1 MEKRLF
7 TSECVTN
14 GHPDKVADSISDAIL
29 DACLAQDPHSRV
41 ACETMVTTD
50 FCIICGEITTKA
62 TVDYAAVARE
72 AIRKIGYVYPG
83 DGFDADTVEIQCRIH
98 TQSADIALGTNDEV
112 GGAGDQGMMFGGAC
126 TQTPELMPLPAALSR
141 ALCSRL
147 TQCVHET
154 DLLRPDGKTQVTV
167 EFDEQGNVVGIDTV
181 VVSVMHSADFAIEAL
196 RKYVRENVIAPVLE
210 RYGFHIENVAH
221 IHINPTGNFVIGGPN
236 GDTGLTGRKII
247 VDTYG
252 GYFSHGG
259 GAFSGKDPTKV
270 DRSAAYMAR
279 YMAKNLVAAGLATK
293 VQVQLAYAIGVA
305 QPVSLRVDSYGTGKI
320 SDEKM
325 TELLRETCDMTPA
338 GIIRKLDLRRPI
350 YADTAAHG
358 HFGIESRPWE
368 QTDTGGQAAPAFRN
382 LKKTAGKG
390 KSPSLYFSGSTA
402 QMPKCSKHLYRVMTG
417 SRKLISF
424 QYPPRGIYSKFHR
437 LPPVRRV
444 FLHLFP
450 RWSSSTLWWS
460 YYS

>member
-29 DACLAQDPHSRV
+29 DACLAQDPGSRV
-41 ACETMVTTD
+41 ACETMVTTNL
-50 FCIICGEITTKA
+50 CVICGEITTKA
-62 TVDYAAVARE
+62 NVDYAAVARE
-72 AIRKIGYVYPG
+72 AIRRIGYVYPG
-83 DGFDADTVEIQCRIH
+83 DGFEADSVDIQCHIH

-141 ALCSRL
+141 ALCNRL
-147 TQCVHET
+147 TECVHST

-167 EFDEQGNVVGIDTV
+167 EFDENGRVVGVDTV
-181 VVSVMHSADFAIEAL
+181 VVSIMHSADFEIEEL
-196 RKYVRENVIAPVLE
+196 RRYIRQGVIAPVLLQ
-210 RYGFHIENVAH
+210 YGFNIADVPH

-279 YMAKNLVAAGLATK
+279 YMAKNLVAAGLATQ

-305 QPVSLRVDSYGTGKI
+305 EPVSLRVDSFGTGKI

-325 TELLRETCDMTPA
+325 TWLLRETCDMTPG
-338 GIIRKLDLRRPI
+338 GIIKKLNLRRPI
-350 YADTAAHG
+350 YADTAARG
-358 HFGIESRPWE
+358 HFGVEGRPWE
-368 QTDTGGQAAPAFRN
+368 ETDLAEP
-382 LKKTAGKG
+382 LKKLAG
-390 KSPSLYFSGSTA
+390 
-402 QMPKCSKHLYRVMTG
+402 
-417 SRKLISF
+417 I
-424 QYPPRGIYSKFHR
+424 
-437 LPPVRRV
+437 
-444 FLHLFP
+444 
-450 RWSSSTLWWS
+450 
-460 YYS
+460 

>member
-29 DACLAQDPHSRV
+29 DACLAQDPQSRV

-50 FCIICGEITTKA
+50 FCMICGEITTRA
-62 TVDYAAVARE
+62 VVDYASVARE
-72 AIRKIGYVYPG
+72 AIRAIGYTHKG

-98 TQSADIALGTNDEV
+98 TQSADIALGTNDET

-141 ALCSRL
+141 ALCNRL
-147 TQCVHET
+147 TACVKEN
-154 DLLRPDGKTQVTV
+154 DLLRPDGKTQVSV
-167 EFDEQGNVVGIDTV
+167 EFDDQGNVVGIDTV
-181 VVSVMHSADFAIEAL
+181 VVSIMHSADFPMEEL
-196 RKYVRENVIAPVLE
+196 RAYIRQQVIAPVLE
-210 RYGFHIENVAH
+210 QYGFDIAKVSHVF
-221 IHINPTGNFVIGGPN
+221 INPTGNFVIGGPN

-279 YMAKNLVAAGLATK
+279 YMAKNLVAAGLASR

-305 QPVSLRVDSYGTGKI
+305 EPVSLRVDSYGTGKI

-325 TELLRETCDMTPA
+325 VELLRKTCDMTPG
-338 GIIRKLDLRRPI
+338 GIIRKLDLRKPV
-350 YADTAAHG
+350 YASTAAKG
-358 HFGIESRPWE
+358 HFGVEGKTWE
-368 QTDTGGQAAPAFRN
+368 QTDLAET
-382 LKKTAGKG
+382 L
-390 KSPSLYFSGSTA
+390 
-402 QMPKCSKHLYRVMTG
+402 
-417 SRKLISF
+417 RKLS
-424 QYPPRGIYSKFHR
+424 GI
-437 LPPVRRV
+437 
-444 FLHLFP
+444 
-450 RWSSSTLWWS
+450 
-460 YYS
+460 

>member
-29 DACLAQDPHSRV
+29 DACLAQDPNSRV
-41 ACETMVTTD
+41 ACETMVTTN
-50 FCIICGEITTKA
+50 FCLICGEITTKA

-72 AIRKIGYVYPG
+72 AIREIGYVYPG

-126 TQTPELMPLPAALSR
+126 TQTPELMPLPVALSR
-141 ALCSRL
+141 ALANRL
-147 TQCVHET
+147 TECIRSN
-154 DLLRPDGKTQVTV
+154 DLLRADGKTQVSV
-167 EFDEQGNVVGIDTV
+167 QYDEQGNVAGIDTV
-181 VVSVMHSADFAIEAL
+181 VVSVMHSKDFEIGQL
-196 RKYVRENVIAPVLE
+196 RHYVREGVIAPVLAN
-210 RYGFHIENVAH
+210 YGFDIANVAN

-270 DRSAAYMAR
+270 DRSGAYIAR
-279 YMAKNLVAAGLATK
+279 YMAKNLVAAGLATQ

-305 QPVSLRVDSYGTGKI
+305 QPVSVRVDSYGTGRV

-325 TELLRETCDMTPA
+325 TELLRKTVDLTPA

-350 YADTAAHG
+350 YAPTAAVG
-358 HFGIESRPWE
+358 HFGVEGRPWE
-368 QTDTGGQAAPAFRN
+368 NIDLAPV
-382 LKKTAGKG
+382 LKELAG
-390 KSPSLYFSGSTA
+390 
-402 QMPKCSKHLYRVMTG
+402 
-417 SRKLISF
+417 I
-424 QYPPRGIYSKFHR
+424 
-437 LPPVRRV
+437 
-444 FLHLFP
+444 
-450 RWSSSTLWWS
+450 
-460 YYS
+460 

>member
-29 DACLAQDPHSRV
+29 DACLAQDPNARV
-41 ACETMVTTD
+41 ACETMVTTN
-50 FCIICGEITTKA
+50 FCLICGEITTTAK
-62 TVDYAAVARE
+62 VDYKEVARE
-72 AIRKIGYVYPG
+72 AIRNIGYVYEG

-126 TQTPELMPLPAALSR
+126 TQTPELMPLPVALSR
-141 ALCSRL
+141 ALSNRL
-147 TQCVHET
+147 TECIHSN
-154 DLLRPDGKTQVTV
+154 DLLRADGKTQVSV
-167 EFDEQGNVVGIDTV
+167 EYDENNQVVGIDTV
-181 VVSVMHSADFAIEAL
+181 VVSVMHSKDFEIGEL
-196 RKYVRENVIAPVLE
+196 RRYIREGVIAPVLE
-210 RYGFHIENVAH
+210 SYGFSIDKVNH
-221 IHINPTGNFVIGGPN
+221 IHINPTGSFVIGGPN

-270 DRSAAYMAR
+270 DRSGAYIAR
-279 YMAKNLVAAGLATK
+279 YMAKNLVAAGLATQ

-305 QPVSLRVDSYGTGKI
+305 QPVSVRVDSYGTGVI

-325 TELLRETCDMTPA
+325 TELLRKTVDLTPA

-350 YADTAAHG
+350 YSPTAAKG
-358 HFGIESRPWE
+358 HFGVDGRPWE
-368 QTDTGGQAAPAFRN
+368 STDLAPV
-382 LKKTAGKG
+382 LKELAG
-390 KSPSLYFSGSTA
+390 
-402 QMPKCSKHLYRVMTG
+402 
-417 SRKLISF
+417 I
-424 QYPPRGIYSKFHR
+424 
-437 LPPVRRV
+437 
-444 FLHLFP
+444 
-450 RWSSSTLWWS
+450 
-460 YYS
+460 

>member
-29 DACLAQDPHSRV
+29 DACLAQDPGSRV
-41 ACETMVTTD
+41 ACETMVTTN
-50 FCIICGEITTKA
+50 FCVICGEITTKA
-62 TVDYAAVARE
+62 QVDYAQVARDT
-72 AIRKIGYVYPG
+72 IRKIGYVYPG
-83 DGFDADTVEIQCRIH
+83 DGFDADSVQVECRIH

-147 TQCVHET
+147 TQCVHAN

-167 EFDEQGNVVGIDTV
+167 EFDETGNVVDIDTV
-181 VVSVMHSADFAIEAL
+181 VVSVMHSTDFEISRL
-196 RKYVRENVIAPVLE
+196 RRYIRAEVIAPVL
-210 RYGFHIENVAH
+210 RDYGFDIGNVPN
-221 IHINPTGNFVIGGPN
+221 IFINPTGNFVIGGPN

-270 DRSAAYMAR
+270 DRSGAYMAR
-279 YMAKNLVAAGLATK
+279 YLAKNLVAAGLATQ

-305 QPVSLRVDSYGTGKI
+305 QPVSVRVDSYGTGRI
-320 SDEKM
+320 SDEQM
-325 TELLRETCDMTPA
+325 TELLREICDLTPA

-350 YADTAAHG
+350 YADTAARG
-358 HFGIESRPWE
+358 HFGLEGRPWE
-368 QTDTGGQAAPAFRN
+368 QTDLAPKLRELAN
-382 LKKTAGKG
+382 L
-390 KSPSLYFSGSTA
+390 
-402 QMPKCSKHLYRVMTG
+402 
-417 SRKLISF
+417 
-424 QYPPRGIYSKFHR
+424 
-437 LPPVRRV
+437 
-444 FLHLFP
+444 
-450 RWSSSTLWWS
+450 
-460 YYS
+460 

>member
-29 DACLAQDPHSRV
+29 DACLAQDPQSRV

-50 FCIICGEITTKA
+50 FCMICGEITTRA
-62 TVDYAAVARE
+62 VVDYASVARE
-72 AIRKIGYVYPG
+72 AIRAIGYTHKG

-98 TQSADIALGTNDEV
+98 TQSADIALGTNEEV

-141 ALCSRL
+141 ALCNRL
-147 TQCVHET
+147 TACVKEN
-154 DLLRPDGKTQVTV
+154 DLLRPDGKTQVSV
-167 EFDEQGNVVGIDTV
+167 EFDDQGNVVGIDTV
-181 VVSVMHSADFAIEAL
+181 VVSIMHSAAFPMEEL
-196 RKYVRENVIAPVLE
+196 RTYIREQVIAPVLE
-210 RYGFHIENVAH
+210 RYGFDIAKVCHVF
-221 IHINPTGNFVIGGPN
+221 INPTGNFVIGGPN

-279 YMAKNLVAAGLATK
+279 YMAKNLVAAGLASQ

-305 QPVSLRVDSYGTGKI
+305 EPVSIRVDSYGTGKV

-325 TELLRETCDMTPA
+325 VELLRKTCDMTPG
-338 GIIRKLDLRRPI
+338 GIIRKLDLRKPV
-350 YADTAAHG
+350 YASTAAKG
-358 HFGIESRPWE
+358 HFGVEGKTWE
-368 QTDTGGQAAPAFRN
+368 QTDLAET
-382 LKKTAGKG
+382 L
-390 KSPSLYFSGSTA
+390 
-402 QMPKCSKHLYRVMTG
+402 
-417 SRKLISF
+417 RKLS
-424 QYPPRGIYSKFHR
+424 GI
-437 LPPVRRV
+437 
-444 FLHLFP
+444 
-450 RWSSSTLWWS
+450 
-460 YYS
+460 

>member
-29 DACLAQDPHSRV
+29 DACLAQDPGSRV
-41 ACETMVTTD
+41 ACETMVTTN
-50 FCIICGEITTKA
+50 FCLICGEITTTA
-62 TVDYAAVARE
+62 QVDYKEVARE

-126 TQTPELMPLPAALSR
+126 TQTPELMPLPIALARALSN
-141 ALCSRL
+141 RL
-147 TQCVHET
+147 TQCVHSN
-154 DLLRPDGKTQVTV
+154 DLLRADGKTQVTV
-167 EFDEQGNVVGIDTV
+167 EYAEDGSVKGIDTV
-181 VVSVMHSADFAIEAL
+181 VVSIMHSADFEMEQL
-196 RKYVRENVIAPVLE
+196 RKYIREGVIAPVLKD
-210 RYGFHIENVAH
+210 YGFAIEDVAN

-270 DRSAAYMAR
+270 DRSGAYMAR
-279 YMAKNLVAAGLATK
+279 YMAKNLVAAGLATQ

-305 QPVSLRVDSYGTGKI
+305 QPVSVRVDSYGTGII

-325 TELLRETCDMTPA
+325 TELLRQVCDLTPA
-338 GIIRKLDLRRPI
+338 GIINKLQLRRPI
-350 YADTAAHG
+350 YAPTAAEG
-358 HFGIESRPWE
+358 HFGVADRPWE
-368 QTDTGGQAAPAFRN
+368 QTDIAEE
-382 LKKTAGKG
+382 LKKLAN
-390 KSPSLYFSGSTA
+390 
-402 QMPKCSKHLYRVMTG
+402 
-417 SRKLISF
+417 I
-424 QYPPRGIYSKFHR
+424 
-437 LPPVRRV
+437 
-444 FLHLFP
+444 
-450 RWSSSTLWWS
+450 
-460 YYS
+460 

>member
-29 DACLAQDPHSRV
+29 DACLAQDPQSRV

-50 FCIICGEITTKA
+50 FCMICGEITTRA
-62 TVDYAAVARE
+62 VVDYASVARE
-72 AIRKIGYVYPG
+72 AIRAIGYTHKG

-98 TQSADIALGTNDEV
+98 TQSADIALGTNEEV

-141 ALCSRL
+141 ALCNRL
-147 TQCVHET
+147 TACVKEN
-154 DLLRPDGKTQVTV
+154 DLLRPDGKTQVSA
-167 EFDEQGNVVGIDTV
+167 EFDDQGNVVGIDTV
-181 VVSVMHSADFAIEAL
+181 VVSIMHSAAFPMEEL
-196 RKYVRENVIAPVLE
+196 RAYIRQQVIAPVLE
-210 RYGFHIENVAH
+210 RYGFDIAKVCHVF
-221 IHINPTGNFVIGGPN
+221 INPTGNFVIGGPN

-279 YMAKNLVAAGLATK
+279 YMAKNLVAAGLASQ

-305 QPVSLRVDSYGTGKI
+305 EPVSIRVDSYGTGKV

-325 TELLRETCDMTPA
+325 VELLRKTCDMTPG
-338 GIIRKLDLRRPI
+338 GIIRKLDLRKPV
-350 YADTAAHG
+350 YASTAAKG
-358 HFGIESRPWE
+358 HFGVEGKTWE
-368 QTDTGGQAAPAFRN
+368 QTDLAET
-382 LKKTAGKG
+382 L
-390 KSPSLYFSGSTA
+390 
-402 QMPKCSKHLYRVMTG
+402 
-417 SRKLISF
+417 RKLS
-424 QYPPRGIYSKFHR
+424 GI
-437 LPPVRRV
+437 
-444 FLHLFP
+444 
-450 RWSSSTLWWS
+450 
-460 YYS
+460 